1 MAGSLA
7 VVSDF
12 DGTISRDDFFWLIAD
27 KYFDAPALEPWNL
40 YLRGEMSHLDALNAI
55 FSQIRLPEEEL
66 YSFIESIV
74 RDKSFVSVAE
84 YCFRRHIPIYICS
97 RWNIKLITNHGVYD
111 AAGGLKMI
119 PPYDSE
125 FYDARVGISKAGVV
139 QSLKRQGY
147 DVVFAGDGPPDFAPA
162 QIADVVF
169 AKKILLEKCLEANIK
184 TQPFETFDDVYAY
197 LQGG

>member
-1 MAGSLA
+1 M
-7 VVSDF
+7 
-12 DGTISRDDFFWLIAD
+12 
-27 KYFDAPALEPWNL
+27 
-40 YLRGEMSHLDALNAI
+40 DALNAI

-66 YSFIESIV
+66 YSFIDSIV
-74 RDKSFVSVAE
+74 WDKSFVSVAE
-84 YCFRRHIPIYICS
+84 YCFRRHIPLYICSAGCDYYINRLIGSLIS

-162 QIADVVF
+162 QIADVVLPKNL
-169 AKKILLEKCLEANIK
+169 AGKMS
-184 TQPFETFDDVYAY
+184 
-197 LQGG
+197 

>member
-1 MAGSLA
+1 MRLLHQSPDWFA
-7 VVSDF
+7 DF
-12 DGTISRDDFFWLIAD
+12 PLEHKADNQSR
-27 KYFDAPALEPWNL
+27 
-40 YLRGEMSHLDALNAI
+40 
-55 FSQIRLPEEEL
+55 
-66 YSFIESIV
+66 
-74 RDKSFVSVAE
+74 
-84 YCFRRHIPIYICS
+84 
-97 RWNIKLITNHGVYD
+97 
-111 AAGGLKMI
+111 

-184 TQPFETFDDVYAY
+184 TQPFETFDDVYAC